1 MCNGRSKSL
10 DGPEG
15 PQDGSRIAQD
25 GSRMAP
31 RWPKLLR
38 MGPGWL
44 QDGSVRA
51 FIRSLRLS
59 EALRLSLTWDF
70 RNFERNST
78 RSSED
83 NSAYYSSLSQKIS
96 RAVAAQFSEDS

>member
-25 GSRMAP
+25 GSRMSP

-51 FIRSLRLS
+51 FIRSLRPS
-59 EALRLSLTWDF
+59 EALRALQG
-70 RNFERNST
+70 
-78 RSSED
+78 
-83 NSAYYSSLSQKIS
+83 SQRLQIS
-96 RAVAAQFSEDS
+96 VSNLY